1 MGVLTQRLPWIGW
14 THLEE
19 CWRKWDVSGVMGV
32 HGCRSHVELRQ
43 GLVGVCPCFLLWDHS
58 RWTDIMW
65 WVLWCIL
72 RPIFLPDSQSNEENG
87 FLIAAI
93 AGGYVCCR
101 VLGKIHDL
109 GEVYALPLLQQERA
123 TYTIC
128 IKTEDPHQIH
138 CSYICMQDFVGGS
151 YECTRVQA
159 CPGVTLLY

>member
-1 MGVLTQRLPWIGW
+1 
-14 THLEE
+14 
-19 CWRKWDVSGVMGV
+19 MGV
-32 HGCRSHVELRQ
+32 HGCRSPVELRQ

-58 RWTDIMW
+58 LWTDIMW

-72 RPIFLPDSQSNEENG
+72 RPIFLPDSQINEENG

-123 TYTIC
+123 AT
-128 IKTEDPHQIH
+128 Q
-138 CSYICMQDFVGGS
+138 FVLKLRILIRS
-151 YECTRVQA
+151 IVATFECR
-159 CPGVTLLY
+159 TLLEAVMNALGFKHARESHYYTREGGQSSRQKQWWWGHDYQGA